1 MLSLLDTAATG
12 PTLLKISPI
21 KSGSRWRQSVP
32 SVATQG
38 RADPGNFSVRVQW
51 LAVQCCDSLRSR
63 AQLLSVLP
71 SAVTI
76 SLSWPAPDETA
87 VSVVTSSTSRPVQAQ
102 TAQLLSCPSHNVWT
116 SSYTWQH
123 KLQTATSC
131 WEQICYSP
139 GPCNGG
145 VFTLCIKMKTVL
157 SSYTTSP
164 YQQFQSYCLFVQQV
178 LTIAAACINSSIRD
192 KYSDKSGQYN
202 SNCCCFYYCY

>member
-1 MLSLLDTAATG
+1 M
-12 PTLLKISPI
+12 
-21 KSGSRWRQSVP
+21 P

-51 LAVQCCDSLRSR
+51 LAVQCCDSLQTR
-63 AQLLSVLP
+63 AQLLSMLP

-102 TAQLLSCPSHNVWT
+102 TAKLLSCPSHNVWT

-145 VFTLCIKMKTVL
+145 LSTLSIKLKIAL
-157 SSYTTSP
+157 SSNTSGH
-164 YQQFQSYCLFVQQV
+164 YQQF
-178 LTIAAACINSSIRD
+178 
-192 KYSDKSGQYN
+192 
-202 SNCCCFYYCY
+202 

>member
-1 MLSLLDTAATG
+1 M
-12 PTLLKISPI
+12 
-21 KSGSRWRQSVP
+21 P

-51 LAVQCCDSLRSR
+51 LAVQCCDSLQSR
-63 AQLLSVLP
+63 AQLLSLLP

-76 SLSWPAPDETA
+76 SLSWPAPGQTV

-123 KLQTATSC
+123 KLQPAGSC

-145 VFTLCIKMKTVL
+145 LSTLCIKMKTVL
-157 SSYTTSP
+157 SSYSSDP
-164 YQQFQSYCLFVQQV
+164 FQQFPGY
-178 LTIAAACINSSIRD
+178 
-192 KYSDKSGQYN
+192 
-202 SNCCCFYYCY
+202 